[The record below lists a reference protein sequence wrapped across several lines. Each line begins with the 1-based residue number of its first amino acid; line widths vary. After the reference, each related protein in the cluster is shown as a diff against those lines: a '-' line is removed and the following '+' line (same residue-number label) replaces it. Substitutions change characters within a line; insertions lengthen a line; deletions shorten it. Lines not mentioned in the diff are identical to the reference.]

1 MAAPNLVNVT
11 SITGKIDGHALTTDA
26 IDNANSSVITAAAD
40 QLIKINSIIVANVD
54 GTDSVNIDVAVNL
67 SGDARFYLAKTVALP
82 ADSTL
87 VVIGKDSP
95 IYLEE
100 GDELEARA
108 SAASDAELVVSY
120 EILDDA

>member
-11 SITGKIDGHALTTDA
+11 TITGKIDGHALTTDT

-40 QLIKINSIIVANVD
+40 QLIKINSIIVANID
-54 GTDSVNIDVAVNL
+54 GTNPVDIDVAVNL
-67 SGDARFYLAKTVALP
+67 SGDARFYLAKTVAVP

>member
-11 SITGKIDGHALTTDA
+11 SITGKIDGHALTTDDL
-26 IDNANSSVITAAAD
+26 DNANSNVLTCAAD
-40 QLIKINSIIVANVD
+40 KLIKINSIIVANID
-54 GTDSVNIDVAVNL
+54 GSSSVNIDVAVNL
-67 SGDARFYLAKTVALP
+67 ASDARFRIASTVAVP

-100 GDELEARA
+100 SDELEARA

>member
-11 SITGKIDGHALTTDA
+11 TITGKIDGHALTTNT

-40 QLIKINSIIVANVD
+40 QLIKINSIIVANIAGTNSVD
-54 GTDSVNIDVAVNL
+54 IDVAVNL
-67 SGDARFYLAKTVALP
+67 SGDARFYLAKTVAVP

>member
-26 IDNANSSVITAAAD
+26 ISASGSNVLTCAAD
-40 QLIKINSIIVANVD
+40 KLIKINSIIVANVD
-54 GTDSVNIDVAVNL
+54 GSDSVNIDVAVNL
-67 SGDARFYLAKTVALP
+67 ASDARFYLAKTVAVP

-100 GDELEARA
+100 SDELEARA
-108 SAASDAELVVSY
+108 DVASDAELVVSY

>member
-26 IDNANSSVITAAAD
+26 IDNANSSVITAASD
-40 QLIKINSIIVANVD
+40 KLIKINSIIVANID
-54 GTDSVNIDVAVNL
+54 GTNSVNIDVAVNL
-67 SGDARFYLAKTVALP
+67 ASDARFYLAKTVAVP

-108 SAASDAELVVSY
+108 SVASDAELVVSY

>member
-1 MAAPNLVNVT
+1 MANPNLVNVT
-11 SITGKIDGHALTTDA
+11 SIYGKVDGHALTTDA
-26 IDNANSSVITAAAD
+26 IDNANSSVITCGAD
-40 QLIKINSIIVANVD
+40 QLYKINSIIVANVD
-54 GTDSVNIDVAVNL
+54 GTNSVDIDIAVNL
-67 SGDARFYLAKTVALP
+67 ASDARFYLAKTVALP

-120 EILDDA
+120 EILNDA

>member
-26 IDNANSSVITAAAD
+26 ISASGSNVLTCAAD
-40 QLIKINSIIVANVD
+40 KLIKINSIIVANVD
-54 GTDSVNIDVAVNL
+54 GSDSVNIDVAVNL
-67 SGDARFYLAKTVALP
+67 ASDARYYLAKTVALP

-100 GDELEARA
+100 SDELEARA

>member
-1 MAAPNLVNVT
+1 MAEPNLVNVT
-11 SITGKIDGHALTTDA
+11 SIVGRTKVELLKDDA
-26 IDNANSSVITAAAD
+26 ITDSNCSILTAAAD
-40 QLIKINSIIVANVD
+40 KLIKINSVIIANIDGSSSVD
-54 GTDSVNIDVAVNL
+54 IDVAINHHDH
-67 SGDARFYLAKTVALP
+67 GRHYLAKTVTVP

-108 SAASDAELVVSY
+108 SADNDADICVSY
-120 EILDDA
+120 EQLDDA

>member
-26 IDNANSSVITAAAD
+26 ISASGSNVLTCAAD
-40 QLIKINSIIVANVD
+40 KLIKINSIIVANID
-54 GTDSVNIDVAVNL
+54 GTNSVNIDVAVNL
-67 SGDARFYLAKTVALP
+67 ASDARFYLAKTVAVP

-100 GDELEARA
+100 SDELEARA
-108 SAASDAELVVSY
+108 DVASDAELVVSY

>member
-1 MAAPNLVNVT
+1 MAEPNLVNVT
-11 SITGKIDGHALTTDA
+11 SIVGRTKVELLKDDA
-26 IDNANSSVITAAAD
+26 ITDSNCSILTAAAD
-40 QLIKINSIIVANVD
+40 KLIKINSVIIANID
-54 GTDSVNIDVAVNL
+54 GTNSVDIDVAINHHDH
-67 SGDARFYLAKTVALP
+67 GRHYIARTVTVP

-108 SAASDAELVVSY
+108 GADNDADICISY
-120 EILDDA
+120 ELLDDA

>member
-1 MAAPNLVNVT
+1 MANPNLVNVT
-11 SITGKIDGHALTTDA
+11 SIHGKVDGHALTTDA
-26 IDNANSSVITAAAD
+26 IGNANCSVITCAAD
-40 QLIKINSIIVANVD
+40 KLIKINSIIVANVD

-67 SGDARFYLAKTVALP
+67 SGDARFYLAKTVAVP

-100 GDELEARA
+100 NDDLEARA

>member
-11 SITGKIDGHALTTDA
+11 TITGKIDGHALTTDT
-26 IDNANSSVITAAAD
+26 IDDANSSVITAAAD
-40 QLIKINSIIVANVD
+40 QLIKINSIIVANID
-54 GTDSVNIDVAVNL
+54 GVDSVNIDVAVNL
-67 SGDARFYLAKTVALP
+67 SGDARFYLAKTVAVP

>member
-11 SITGKIDGHALTTDA
+11 SITGKIDGHALTTDDL
-26 IDNANSSVITAAAD
+26 DNANSNVITCAAD
-40 QLIKINSIIVANVD
+40 QLIKINSIIVANID
-54 GTDSVNIDVAVNL
+54 GSSSVNIDVAVNL
-67 SGDARFYLAKTVALP
+67 ASDARFRIASTVAVP

-108 SAASDAELVVSY
+108 SADNDADICVSY
-120 EILDDA
+120 EQLDDA

>member
-26 IDNANSSVITAAAD
+26 IDNANSSVITAASNK
-40 QLIKINSIIVANVD
+40 LIKINSIIVANVD

-67 SGDARFYLAKTVALP
+67 DSDARFYLAKTVAVP

>member
-11 SITGKIDGHALTTDA
+11 TITGKIDGHALTTDA
-26 IDNANSSVITAAAD
+26 IDNSNSSVITAAAD

-54 GTDSVNIDVAVNL
+54 GSNAVNIDVAVNL
-67 SGDARFYLAKTVALP
+67 ASDARFYLAKTVSVP

-108 SAASDAELVVSY
+108 AAASDAELVVSY

>member
-11 SITGKIDGHALTTDA
+11 SITGKIDGHKLTTDA
-26 IDNANSSVITAAAD
+26 IDNSNSAVITCASNK
-40 QLIKINSIIVANVD
+40 LIKINSIIVANVD
-54 GTDSVNIDVAVNL
+54 GSDSVNIDIAVHL
-67 SGDARFYLAKTVALP
+67 DADDRFYLAKTVALP

-95 IYLEE
+95 VYLQE

-108 SAASDAELVVSY
+108 SADNDADICVSY

>member
-1 MAAPNLVNVT
+1 MAEPNLVNVT
-11 SITGKIDGHALTTDA
+11 SIVGRTKVELLKDDAITDSNCSILTTP
-26 IDNANSSVITAAAD
+26 S
-40 QLIKINSIIVANVD
+40 QKLIKVNSIIIANID
-54 GTDSVNIDVAVNL
+54 GTDSVNIDVAINHHDD
-67 SGDARFYLAKTVALP
+67 GRHYLAKTVAVP

-108 SAASDAELVVSY
+108 SADNDADICVSY
-120 EILDDA
+120 EQLDDA